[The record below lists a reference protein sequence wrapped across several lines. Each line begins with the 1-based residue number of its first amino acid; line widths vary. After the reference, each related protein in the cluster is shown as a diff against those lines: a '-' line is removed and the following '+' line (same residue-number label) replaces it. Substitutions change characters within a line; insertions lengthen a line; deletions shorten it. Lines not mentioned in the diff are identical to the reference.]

1 MGSRDFKIRMPV
13 KLEEANSANVAAW
26 LEEALADNSKRLAA
40 DPGAGDELLSL
51 HLDREKVVE
60 LANRKRERVPVL
72 LRRLIAS
79 HTTIPE
85 APEKEKSAG
94 AVAAELI
101 PDKVLPAKLRYDET
115 DFIDLVHGMD
125 SGLAMI
131 YRRIYGVKDIEAQK
145 TPEEDRKL
153 AAAIAECANRRAPA
167 WLLSNADLFK
177 LLTSSVRWSIAQTE
191 ALELAADAAK
201 KLRKAAGEPLTV
213 AGPPATAQPSP
224 APAAATP
231 RRANGPEPRSPVSE
245 AEMDAL
251 REPVQKEG
259 EF

>member
-13 KLEEANSANVAAW
+13 KLEEASSANVAAW
-26 LEEALADNSKRLAA
+26 LEEALADNSKRLAP
-40 DPGAGDELLSL
+40 DPGSGDELLSL

-85 APEKEKSAG
+85 RPEKEKSAG
-94 AVAAELI
+94 AVAAELL
-101 PDKVLPAKLRYDET
+101 PEKVLPAKLRYDET
-115 DFIDLVHGMD
+115 DFVDLVKGMD

-131 YRRIYGVKDIEAQK
+131 YRRIYGVKDIEAAK

-153 AAAIAECANRRAPA
+153 AAAMAECANRRAPA
-167 WLLSNADLFK
+167 WLISNADLFK

-201 KLRKAAGEPLTV
+201 KRRQSATVEIQQPV
-213 AGPPATAQPSP
+213 AGPPATAAPP
-224 APAAATP
+224 AIAPA
-231 RRANGPEPRSPVSE
+231 RRANGPEARSPISAE
-245 AEMDAL
+245 EMDAL